1 MPHCWKSH
9 VTAQYVLLSG
19 IYTIGV
25 PPPIYEVKGI
35 PPMYYEEA
43 KGEKITS
50 GSPSVLEGS
59 EISGEVVAERDEHTP
74 M

>member
-1 MPHCWKSH
+1 MPIIRKKIKLGIYF
-9 VTAQYVLLSG
+9 TG

-25 PPPIYEVKGI
+25 PPPVYEVKGI
-35 PPMYYEEA
+35 PPVYYEEA

-59 EISGEVVAERDEHTP
+59 DGHIAERDEHTP